1 MHGSD
6 SEARTRQV
14 LRALFPGQC
23 AAQLRRLQPPAEAI
37 SRKRMMFAGQIAGH
51 SAGHLE
57 SSDYAA
63 VRADVAAG
71 ILRTR
76 EDVYPRVP
84 AEGYRHSDNIQVRVV
99 FAAYRPIWLNYGP
112 LTMEL
117 DLEFVAS

>member
-1 MHGSD
+1 M
-6 SEARTRQV
+6 
-14 LRALFPGQC
+14 
-23 AAQLRRLQPPAEAI
+23 I
-37 SRKRMMFAGQIAGH
+37 AGQIAGH

-99 FAAYRPIWLNYGP
+99 FAIKTLNFGP
-112 LTMEL
+112 LTFGCVSEAQGVLTPRAPVSCDQCQPSTDHPGSDYPALIM
-117 DLEFVAS
+117 AK